1 MARRKV
7 PHAKY
12 VNFRNDRLVIVF
24 AHLLP
29 HFKALQDV
37 DSVLLS
43 LCYLPF
49 CNCPCWKMMKYSTV
63 NNVAFVEAPE
73 TLGKKRRKLLK
84 EAATRWFSY
93 GEAFKRLIARFSCL
107 IDALD
112 VILEKGADQVFSMSC
127 YNQIQSY
134 YCCCSQMFWH
144 ISTGFYYFIKD
155 KNLIWGEIAKM
166 VNYFVSI
173 PNHFYRY
180 LRKEWN

>member
-84 EAATRWFSY
+84 EAATRWFSH

-112 VILEKGADQVFSMSC
+112 VILEKGADQEVKGVLDELLQPDTILLLLLLADVLAHLNRFLL
-127 YNQIQSY
+127 
-134 YCCCSQMFWH
+134 
-144 ISTGFYYFIKD
+144 FYQ
-155 KNLIWGEIAKM
+155 
-166 VNYFVSI
+166 
-173 PNHFYRY
+173 R
-180 LRKEWN
+180 